1 MELHAN
7 DGRIELRAALPADRD
22 AIESLLGKAGLPAR
36 ELDTHLENFLV
47 ATRQNQL
54 LGCAGMELYGTTAL
68 LRSLAVEPEYRGIG
82 LGRRLTGVLLDAAR
96 RRGCV
101 EAVLLTSTAVEL
113 ARSFGFGETP
123 REVLPQAVRDS
134 WEFSG
139 TCCSSARC
147 MRLSLGPRAVLSG
160 LSVRHG
166 EQTDIA

>member
-36 ELDTHLENFLV
+36 EVDAHLGNFLV
-47 ATRQNQL
+47 ATRHGQL
-54 LGCAGMELYGTTAL
+54 LGCAGMELYATTAL
-68 LRSLAVEPEYRGIG
+68 LRSLAVEPLYRGIG
-82 LGRRLTGVLLDAAR
+82 LGRRLTAALLDGAR
-96 RRGCV
+96 RRDCV

-113 ARSFGFGETP
+113 ARSFGFSETL

-139 TCCSSARC
+139 TCCTSARC
-147 MRLSLGPRAVLSG
+147 MRLSLEPRVVVSG
-160 LSVRHG
+160 LGVRDG